1 MRGMLKEMK
10 WERDAG
16 LDFILRVLGSY
27 WEVGNR
33 AMASS
38 GIIPIH
44 DRRIPLTAVRAREE
58 AKRLVR
64 GSMIQDKDDGG

>member
-1 MRGMLKEMK
+1 MRRMLKEMK

-16 LDFILRVLGSY
+16 LNFILHVLGSY
-27 WEVGNR
+27 WEVESK
-33 AMASS
+33 AMTSS
-38 GIIPIH
+38 DIIPLH
-44 DRRIPLTAVRAREE
+44 DRGIPLAAVRAREE